1 MTSAQGNAANANNGW
16 AAVPRSHSKA
26 LEKINKDQHAKL
38 DLDTVKVPDNEV
50 ARKVFGYA
58 KSTLPE
64 RTFNHSM
71 RVWNYGKLNRH
82 LNPSLYPCILA

>member
-1 MTSAQGNAANANNGW
+1 MSSGNANSKLTNHGW

-26 LEKINKDQHAKL
+26 LKQINKKEYAQL
-38 DLDTVKVPDNEV
+38 DLDSVKVPDNEV
-50 ARKVFGYA
+50 AKNVFDYA

-71 RVWNYGKLNRH
+71 RVWNYGK
-82 LNPSLYPCILA
+82 